1 MARTVLVVDDV
12 EFVRK
17 TLIEILTE
25 AGYTVVG
32 EAANGQQAVDQYFRL
47 RPALVTMDVVMPEM
61 SGIDAA
67 RKILAKDKE
76 ARIIVVS
83 AMAQENLMMEAINVG
98 VRDYVLKPF
107 SASDVIK
114 SVERAFSDDMI
125 PTPRATHS
133 AAR

>member
-12 EFVRK
+12 DFVRK

-25 AGYTVVG
+25 AGYSVVG
-32 EAANGQQAVDQYFRL
+32 EAATGLQAIEQYVRL
-47 RPALVTMDVVMPEM
+47 RPSLVTMDIVMPEM
-61 SGIDAA
+61 SGIEAS

-83 AMAQENLMMEAINVG
+83 AMSQENLMMEAINVG

-107 SASDVIK
+107 SSVDIIK
-114 SVERAFSDDMI
+114 SVERAFSDDLI
-125 PTPRATHS
+125 PTPRTA